1 MEAIVSPLRRF
12 YDRYQFSAG
21 RFMQTEAAVWEVV
34 LKLLGIVGAV
44 ATIVLGV
51 LAIWLALYFY
61 RRANEIN
68 NALIQMVA
76 RIEASSKST
85 EVTST
90 QFTGRLIDAVTGT
103 LDQTTLDQIE
113 EKVTLRILE
122 RLKPA
127 LQSAP
132 ASVSTQ
138 ATKGVEEEVAGLFSS
153 LRIKAAPTSPDYDWG
168 PFVRRIHELETQNKF
183 ISLKWLNE
191 TKFVADPAM
200 REALQVAI
208 KNSIVELYRID
219 NPKNPVFPTTACR
232 LAVTHPTVVR
242 VLRGIDGR

>member
-21 RFMQTEAAVWEVV
+21 RFMQTEAAVWEVI
-34 LKLLGIVGAV
+34 LKLLSIVGAV

-85 EVTST
+85 EVAST

-127 LQSAP
+127 L
-132 ASVSTQ
+132 
-138 ATKGVEEEVAGLFSS
+138 
-153 LRIKAAPTSPDYDWG
+153 
-168 PFVRRIHELETQNKF
+168 
-183 ISLKWLNE
+183 
-191 TKFVADPAM
+191 
-200 REALQVAI
+200 
-208 KNSIVELYRID
+208 
-219 NPKNPVFPTTACR
+219 
-232 LAVTHPTVVR
+232 
-242 VLRGIDGR
+242 